1 MAARDATPL
10 LAAPAASSAQVPWET
25 VKLRSRIALSVYA
38 VLFVTVVGFSIYLLA
53 TLKPGASA
61 WALVT
66 SLIALG
72 ISIPLTAY
80 DINAHVQNY
89 ISPLQR
95 YYMCVLLAALSLPLP
110 LPLSLSLLPP
120 LHPHHASPLRARLSP
135 HAQPHHDAGAHVLA
149 QLLGGHLLDVLS
161 LRF

>member
-10 LAAPAASSAQVPWET
+10 LAAPASSAQVPWET

-38 VLFVTVVGFSIYLLA
+38 VLFVTAVGFSIYLLA

-95 YYMCVLLAALSLPLP
+95 YYMCVCLLVGSA
-110 LPLSLSLLPP
+110 PLSPP
-120 LHPHHASPLRARLSP
+120 PTPHHALPAPRPAPRAPVAS
-135 HAQPHHDAGAHVLA
+135 
-149 QLLGGHLLDVLS
+149 
-161 LRF
+161 